1 MSLQLQLI
9 VDEAICLASR
19 AVLAACRFS
28 QAGFGPAI
36 YFQWSY
42 VMNQPSTLPDVDPQE
57 TREWLEAMQAVVEVE
72 GRPRAHYLIDQLLD
86 FDAGA
91 HGNQY
96 ARVASPYV
104 NTIPVHQQPRYPG
117 DLGIERRLG
126 GYIRWNA
133 MAMVLRAGRHSNV
146 GGHIA
151 TYASAAVLYEVGFNH
166 FFRGQTDTFD
176 GDLVYIQG
184 HSAPGIYGR
193 AYLEGRITD
202 AQLENFRREAGRD
215 GVSSYPHPR
224 LMPDFWQFPTV
235 SMGLGPLTAAY
246 QARFMR
252 YLEYR
257 GLKEPQGRKVWA
269 FLGDGEMD
277 QPESLAA
284 ISLGGREGLDN
295 LIFVVNCNLQRLD
308 GPVRGNSKIIQELE
322 GAFRAAGWNVIKV
335 VWGSGW
341 DRLLERDRTGLLRRR
356 MMECLDG
363 DYQTFKSQNGAYV
376 REHFF
381 GKSPELLALVADLS
395 DDDIWA
401 LSRGGHDPEKVY
413 AAYERAVNHKGQ
425 PTVILAKTVKG
436 FGMGEA
442 GEGQNI
448 NHQLKKMSADAV
460 RVFRDRFSLPLSD
473 EQLEEMVYLKPEPGS
488 EEARYFVERR
498 TSLGGH
504 VPARFSNVAPLDIP
518 PLVAFAT
525 QLKDSGERG
534 SSTTM
539 AFVRILTTLLK
550 DPNLSKLV
558 IPVVPDESRTF
569 GMEGLFR
576 QIGIHSYKGQLY
588 TPQDA
593 GQLSYYK
600 ESQDGQILQEGI
612 NESGAIS
619 SWIAA
624 GTSYSTHGLTTIP
637 FYIFYSMFG
646 LQRVG
651 DLAWA
656 AGDARTRGFLL
667 GATAGRTTLMGE
679 GLQHDDGHSHV
690 LSSVIP
696 CCVSYDPTFSYELA
710 VIIQDGLR
718 RMYKEQEDIFY
729 YITLLNENYPHPALP
744 QGAEPGILKGLYL
757 FSEGATADS
766 QAPRVQLMGSGSIL
780 REVIAAG
787 ALLMQDFSVASD
799 VWSAT
804 SLTELRRDGLQAER
818 WNMLH
823 PENEPRTA
831 YVQQCMQERRGPVV
845 VATDYMK
852 IVGDQIRPFVT
863 DRRFVSLGTDGFG
876 RSDTRESLR
885 TFFEVDRHFIVLAAL
900 KALADDGEIPRAS
913 VSEAIKRYG
922 IDVEKIDPT
931 TV

>member
-1 MSLQLQLI
+1 VNHPYEL
-9 VDEAICLASR
+9 V
-19 AVLAACRFS
+19 
-28 QAGFGPAI
+28 
-36 YFQWSY
+36 
-42 VMNQPSTLPDVDPQE
+42 DVDPQE
-57 TREWLEAMQAVVEVE
+57 TQEWLEALQAVETVE
-72 GRPRAHYLIDQLLD
+72 GRPRAHYLIDQLTES
-86 FDAGA
+86 DAA
-91 HGNQY
+91 RHGDLHG
-96 ARVASPYV
+96 RVTSAYV
-104 NTIPVHQQPRYPG
+104 NTIPTQRQPAYPG
-117 DLGIERRLG
+117 DLDIEQRLNA
-126 GYIRWNA
+126 YIRWNA
-133 MAMVLRAGRHSNV
+133 MVMVLRAGKHSNV

-151 TYASAAVLYEVGFNH
+151 TYQSAAVLYDVGFNH
-166 FFRGQTDTFD
+166 FFRGRTDTFG
-176 GDLVYIQG
+176 GDMVYVQG

-193 AYLEGRITD
+193 AYLEGRISE
-202 AQLENFRREAGRD
+202 AQLDNFRREAGRD
-215 GVSSYPHPR
+215 GLSSYPHPR
-224 LMPDFWQFPTV
+224 LMPEFWQFPTV

-257 GLKEPQGRKVWA
+257 GLLQHQGRKVWA

-284 ISLGGREGLDN
+284 ISVAGRERLDN

-308 GPVRGNSKIIQELE
+308 GPVRGNSKIVQELE
-322 GAFRAAGWNVIKV
+322 GTFRAAGWNVIKV
-335 VWGSGW
+335 LWASGW
-341 DRLLERDRTGLLRRR
+341 DDLLQRDTSGLLRQR
-356 MMECLDG
+356 MMECVDG
-363 DYQTFKSQNGAYV
+363 EYQTFKSQNGAYV

-381 GKSPELLALVADLS
+381 GKYPQLLDLVAHLS
-395 DDDIWA
+395 DDEIWA
-401 LSRGGHDPEKVY
+401 LTRGGHDPEKVY
-413 AAYERAVNHKGQ
+413 AAYAQAVSNEGR

-460 RVFRDRFSLPLSD
+460 RAFRDRFSLPVAD
-473 EQLEEMVYLKPEPGS
+473 DQLEEMPYLKPAPDSDEG
-488 EEARYFVERR
+488 RYFARR
-498 TSLGGH
+498 RAELGGY
-504 VPARFSNVAPLDIP
+504 VPARISTIAPLPIP
-518 PLVAFAT
+518 PLSAFAT

-534 SSTTM
+534 VSTTM
-539 AFVRILTTLLK
+539 SFVRILTTLLK
-550 DPNLSKLV
+550 DPVLGKLI
-558 IPVVPDESRTF
+558 IPIVPDESRTF

-576 QIGIHSYKGQLY
+576 QIGIHSYLGQLY

-600 ESQDGQILQEGI
+600 EAKDGQILQEGI
-612 NESGAIS
+612 NESGAIA

-624 GTSYSTHGLTTIP
+624 GTAYSNHGLAAIP

-667 GATAGRTTLMGE
+667 GATSGRTTLMGE

-696 CCVSYDPTFSYELA
+696 NCVSYDPTFAYELA

-718 RMYKEQEDIFY
+718 RMYSEQEDVYY
-729 YITLLNENYPHPALP
+729 YITLLNENYPNPGLP
-744 QGAEPGILKGLYL
+744 EGSEPGILKGLYL
-757 FSEGATADS
+757 LRDGLASGGQE
-766 QAPRVQLMGSGSIL
+766 QASASKSPIRPHVQLMGSGSIL
-780 REVIAAG
+780 REVIAASD
-787 ALLMQDFSVASD
+787 LLLQDFGIPSD

-804 SLTELRRDGLQAER
+804 SLTELRREGLATER

-823 PENEPRTA
+823 PAHEPRVP
-831 YVQQCMQERRGPVV
+831 YVKQCLQDRFGPVV

-852 IVGDQIRPFVT
+852 IIGDQIRPFVD
-863 DRRFVSLGTDGFG
+863 DRRFISLGTDGFG

-900 KALADDGEIPRAS
+900 SALASDGEIPRS
-913 VSEAIKRYG
+913 IVSEAIQRYG
-922 IDVEKIDPT
+922 IDVEKLDPA